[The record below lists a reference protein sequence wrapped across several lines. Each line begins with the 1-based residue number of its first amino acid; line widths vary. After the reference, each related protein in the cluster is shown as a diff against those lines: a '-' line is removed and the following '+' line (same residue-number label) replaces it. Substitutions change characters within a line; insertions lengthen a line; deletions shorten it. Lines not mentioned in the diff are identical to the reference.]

1 MQGILETL
9 RKCPF
14 TLLISA
20 ATVLGFVFF
29 KPADIEVFPASLILV
44 KLVFASFLH
53 LNLNHLILN
62 LGLWLVIGW
71 HLEPQIGTKRLIF
84 VAVLSTL
91 VGGLLETVLIDSRFI
106 GLSAACYGLLG
117 VLIWQRFAEGKGT
130 RGFLQ
135 SLMLVIVLA
144 ALDMAFNSSISSQ
157 QVANAAHTGGLMA
170 GLFSSL
176 GFGRNQGDTPN
187 RIFRPMEESDVA
199 PILEIIY
206 DHDEDDGEEAEEA
219 FEETLADKYVMTYE
233 GRVMMLE
240 LRHVLQSAGV
250 RHLFIA
256 TSDYID
262 EDTGEDIYLAA
273 RNFYE
278 DKLNARRELRLE
290 NFYAPGEA
298 KYIYSLPVGDPDEL
312 NKGTLDIPT
321 ENTVRFVGLEE
332 APESDTSYVVLW
344 EEMGPDDVEP
354 KSSRATKSFPEMIAE
369 LKTYGGKAL
378 FLSLPE
384 YLSDNHSRELR
395 NEGFREL
402 GVLHEYYG
410 AGISEV
416 HWGQYFD

>member
-29 KPADIEVFPASLILV
+29 KPADIEVFSASLILV

-117 VLIWQRFAEGKGT
+117 VLIWQRFAEGKGA

-176 GFGRNQGDTPN
+176 GFGRKQGDTPN
-187 RIFRPMEESDVA
+187 RIFRPMEDSDVA

-233 GRVMMLE
+233 GRVMGT
-240 LRHVLQSAGV
+240 VSYT
-250 RHLFIA
+250 HL
-256 TSDYID
+256 T
-262 EDTGEDIYLAA
+262 
-273 RNFYE
+273 
-278 DKLNARRELRLE
+278 
-290 NFYAPGEA
+290 
-298 KYIYSLPVGDPDEL
+298 LP
-312 NKGTLDIPT
+312 
-321 ENTVRFVGLEE
+321 
-332 APESDTSYVVLW
+332 
-344 EEMGPDDVEP
+344 
-354 KSSRATKSFPEMIAE
+354 TKA
-369 LKTYGGKAL
+369 
-378 FLSLPE
+378 
-384 YLSDNHSRELR
+384 
-395 NEGFREL
+395 
-402 GVLHEYYG
+402 
-410 AGISEV
+410 
-416 HWGQYFD
+416 